1 MDDKY
6 IVKKQSVMHPE
17 DGYLSAHVGYL
28 SLEAATE
35 LQKLIKSKGMCNTM
49 IVKVEA

>member
-6 IVKKQSVMHPE
+6 IVKKQSAMHPE
-17 DGYLSAHVGYL
+17 DGYLSARVGYL
-28 SLEAATE
+28 TFEAAQQ
-35 LQKLIKSKGMCNTM
+35 LQKQIKEKGLFSTM